1 MSQEKF
7 QFKAEIQQLLNIL
20 VHSLY
25 TEREIFLRELI
36 SNAADALNRL
46 QFEMLTEREV
56 LDPTAELAI
65 RLSVDEGDGT
75 EHPASITVADSGI
88 GMTRQE
94 VIENLG
100 TIAQSGA
107 AAFLKRLE
115 QARAEQE
122 GDALSREASSR
133 EEQKAPPLEMIGQ
146 FGVGFYSAFMV
157 ARRVRVRSRSYLPDA
172 EAVEWI
178 SDGSDTYEVRPTDK
192 ADRGT
197 EVIVE
202 LNEDAAEFANAWR
215 LEQIVKRHSDFV
227 AYPITM
233 RDEASRGDRVINRQK
248 PLWRQQPREVQEQE
262 YEDFFKHLSPASEG
276 PLLTSHLV
284 TDVPV
289 DIRSILYV
297 PGRRQPG
304 PLDLRADYGL
314 RLYAKGVLIQA
325 DNKDLLPNHLR
336 FVEGVVE
343 SEDLPLNVSRETVQ
357 RNPAARRIQR
367 ALIGRLMRDLG
378 ELAEKEPDQYHR
390 FWNEFGIYIKEG
402 VATDLGAK
410 DELLP
415 LLRFHSSRG
424 KGDEL
429 ISLAQYV
436 ERMVEGQ
443 PAIYYLLGED
453 LDSVARSPHLDY
465 FRANEVEVLYLV
477 DPIDAFMM
485 MALHEYEAKPADVV
499 YPLKNV
505 DDASLELPPAKE
517 TGEEGEQEEKPQK
530 ETIPDEQFGKLVGK
544 LMTTLG
550 ARVTQVRESKV
561 LRDHP
566 CRLVTPEDAPGREM
580 QHVYRLMNQD
590 YEVPAKILEINRRHP
605 LIRNMA
611 QMAAARSQE
620 ALLEQAIEQLYE
632 NQLLLEGLH
641 PNPAGMV
648 GRIQSLMEAATAP
661 APGAE

>member
-1 MSQEKF
+1 MSEERF

-75 EHPASITVADSGI
+75 ERPATLTIADSGI

-94 VIENLG
+94 AIENLG

-115 QARAEQE
+115 EARAQQQE
-122 GDALSREASSR
+122 SAQQGAPQETP
-133 EEQKAPPLEMIGQ
+133 PPLEMIGQ

-157 ARRVRVRSRSYLPDA
+157 ARRVRVVSRSYLPDA
-172 EAVEWI
+172 EAVEWV
-178 SDGSDTYEVRPTDK
+178 SDGSATFEVRPADK

-202 LNEDAAEFANAWR
+202 LNEDAAEFANDWR

-227 AYPITM
+227 AYPIHVGE
-233 RDEASRGDRVINRQK
+233 RIVNRQK
-248 PLWRQQPREVQEQE
+248 PLWRQRPSEVESKE
-262 YEDFFKHLSPASEG
+262 YQDFYRHLTMAVEE

-367 ALIGRLMRDLG
+367 ALVGRLMRELG
-378 ELAEKEPDQYHR
+378 DLAEKEPDQYRR
-390 FWNEFGIYIKEG
+390 FWNEFGIYLKEG

-415 LLRFHSSRG
+415 YLRFHSSREE
-424 KGDEL
+424 GDGL
-429 ISLAQYV
+429 VSLAEYAG
-436 ERMVEGQ
+436 RMVDEQ

-453 LDSVARSPHLDY
+453 LESIARSPHLDY
-465 FRANEVEVLYLV
+465 FRANDVEVLYLV
-477 DPIDAFMM
+477 DPIDAFVV
-485 MALHEYEAKPADVV
+485 MALTEYEEVPI
-499 YPLKNV
+499 KNV
-505 DDASLELPPAKE
+505 DDASLELPPEKKPDQE
-517 TGEEGEQEEKPQK
+517 GVEQEPEEGI
-530 ETIPDEQFGKLVGK
+530 TIPDEQFGKLVGR

-550 ARVTQVRESKV
+550 ARVTQVRESRV

-580 QHVYRLMNQD
+580 QRVYRLMNQE
-590 YEVPAKILEINRRHP
+590 YEVPAKIFEINRRHP

-611 QMAAARSQE
+611 RMAAASPKD
-620 ALLEQAIEQLYE
+620 ALLDQAIEQLYE
-632 NQLLLEGLH
+632 NQLLIEGLH
-641 PNPAGMV
+641 PNPAAMV
-648 GRIQSLMEAATAP
+648 ARIQTLMEAATA
-661 APGAE
+661 AAEE

>member
-1 MSQEKF
+1 MTEERF

-65 RLSVDEGDGT
+65 RLSVDEGDAEAGRPPT
-75 EHPASITVADSGI
+75 ITVADSGI
-88 GMTRQE
+88 GMTRE
-94 VIENLG
+94 EAIENLG

-115 QARAEQE
+115 EARTGQP
-122 GDALSREASSR
+122 GD
-133 EEQKAPPLEMIGQ
+133 EEPEMTPLEMIGQ
-146 FGVGFYSAFMV
+146 FGVGFYSAFMA
-157 ARRVRVRSRSYLPDA
+157 ARRVRVVSRSYRPDA
-172 EAVEWI
+172 EAVEWV
-178 SDGSDTYEVRPTDK
+178 SDGSATFEVRPADK

-202 LNEDAAEFANAWR
+202 LNEDATEFANEWR

-227 AYPITM
+227 AYPIYV
-233 RDEASRGDRVINRQK
+233 GDRVVNRQK
-248 PLWRQQPREVQEQE
+248 PLWRQRPSEVEEQE
-262 YEDFFKHLSPASEG
+262 YEDFYKQFSLHAEG

-297 PGRRQPG
+297 PEHRPPG
-304 PLDLRADYGL
+304 PVDLRADYGL
-314 RLYAKGVLIQA
+314 RLYAKGVLIQE
-325 DNKDLLPNHLR
+325 DNKDLLPNYLR

-367 ALIGRLMRDLG
+367 ALVGRLMRDLG
-378 ELAEKEPDQYHR
+378 ALAENKADQYRH
-390 FWNEFGIYIKEG
+390 FWEAFGIYFKEG

-410 DELLP
+410 DDLLP
-415 LLRFHSSRG
+415 FLRFHSTRTEG
-424 KGDEL
+424 EEL
-429 ISLAQYV
+429 VSLAEYA
-436 ERMVEGQ
+436 ERMVDEQ

-453 LDSVARSPHLDY
+453 LDSIARSPHLDY
-465 FRANEVEVLYLV
+465 FRTHDIEVLYLV
-477 DPIDAFMM
+477 DPIDAFMI
-485 MALHEYEAKPADVV
+485 MALPEYEEL
-499 YPLKNV
+499 PLKNV
-505 DDASLELPPAKE
+505 DDASLELPPVQSKE
-517 TGEEGEQEEKPQK
+517 EEGEQEAAPEG
-530 ETIPDEQFGKLVGK
+530 ETIPDEQFGKLVGR

-550 ARVTQVRESKV
+550 ARVAQVRESKV

-566 CRLVTPEDAPGREM
+566 CRLVTPEDTPGREM
-580 QHVYRLMNQD
+580 QRVYRLMNQE

-611 QMAAARSQE
+611 KMAATNPGP
-620 ALLEQAIEQLYE
+620 LLDQAIEQLYE
-632 NQLLLEGLH
+632 NQLLIEGLH
-641 PNPAGMV
+641 PNPAAMV
-648 GRIQSLMEAATAP
+648 TRIQSLMEAATAP
-661 APGAE
+661 APEGE